1 MATKTTKPPVM
12 KFNTGLKKIP
22 LEFTDRD
29 ETVYIFINPTEKN
42 LPIKLKKLEE
52 NIRTR
57 IDKYSHIEL
66 GADGKPENTD
76 FLDEYEE
83 MTNIIYEELNTAFAS
98 DISSVVFKYCHP
110 LSIVNGNYYFMTFIE
125 QLIPVVE
132 YYAEAEKEAEKKANE
147 RVNKY
152 VDKYGKYI
160 KK

>member
-1 MATKTTKPPVM
+1 MATNAPVM

-22 LEFTDRD
+22 IEFTDRG
-29 ETVYIFINPTEKN
+29 ETVHIFINPTEKN
-42 LPIKLKKLEE
+42 LPVKLKKLEE

-57 IDKYSHIEL
+57 IEKYSHIEL
-66 GADGKPENTD
+66 GADGKPENLD

-98 DISSVVFKYCHP
+98 DISSAVFKYCHP
-110 LSIVNGNYYFMTFIE
+110 LSIVNGDYYFMTFIE

-132 YYAEAEKEAEKKANE
+132 YYAKEEKEAEKKANSN
-147 RVNKY
+147 VNKY